1 MTKTPR
7 KGAKWTSV
15 VANARAIRG
24 AVGECLKLSD
34 QLHDPEVKAG
44 AIGFV
49 NAMEFLI
56 ASLLGEETRFRQR
69 GASEKELIKRLHE
82 ELDHIRKLLEESEL
96 TAHDLGDSEAKRLLF
111 TSRNRLEQFAG
122 LIDRR
127 QR

>member
-7 KGAKWTSV
+7 KGAQWTSV

-34 QLHDPEVKAG
+34 QLHDPELKAG

-49 NAMEFLI
+49 NGMEFLI
-56 ASLLGEETRFRQR
+56 ASLLGEATRVRQR
-69 GASEKELIKRLHE
+69 GASEKKLIKRLNE
-82 ELDHIRKLLEESEL
+82 ELEHIRQLLAESDR
-96 TAHDLGDSEAKRLLF
+96 TAHELGDSEAKRLLF
-111 TSRNRLEQFAG
+111 TSLNRLEQFAG

>member
-1 MTKTPR
+1 MAKTPR
-7 KGAKWTSV
+7 KGAQWTSV

-34 QLHDPEVKAG
+34 QLHDPELKAG

-49 NAMEFLI
+49 NGMEFLM
-56 ASLLGEETRFRQR
+56 ASLLGEETRVRQR

-82 ELDHIRKLLEESEL
+82 ELDHIRQLLEESDR

-111 TSRNRLEQFAG
+111 TSVNRLEQFAG

>member
-34 QLHDPEVKAG
+34 QLHDPELKAG

-56 ASLLGEETRFRQR
+56 ASLLGEETRVRQR

-82 ELDHIRKLLEESEL
+82 ELEHIRHLLDESNR

-111 TSRNRLEQFAG
+111 TSMNRLEQFAG

>member
-1 MTKTPR
+1 MAKTPR

-24 AVGECLKLSD
+24 AVGECLTLSD
-34 QLHDPEVKAG
+34 QLHDPELKAG

-56 ASLLGEETRFRQR
+56 ASLLGEETRVRRR
-69 GASEKELIKRLHE
+69 GASEKELIKHLHE
-82 ELDHIRKLLEESEL
+82 ELDHIRQLLEESDR
-96 TAHDLGDSEAKRLLF
+96 TAHDLGDSEATRLLF
-111 TSRNRLEQFAG
+111 TSLNRLNQFAG

>member
-1 MTKTPR
+1 
-7 KGAKWTSV
+7 V

-34 QLHDPEVKAG
+34 QLHDPELKAG

-49 NAMEFLI
+49 NGMEFII
-56 ASLLGEETRFRQR
+56 ASLLGEETRVRQR

-82 ELDHIRKLLEESEL
+82 ELEHIRQLLAESDR
-96 TAHDLGDSEAKRLLF
+96 TAHELGDSEAKRLLF
-111 TSRNRLEQFAG
+111 TSKNRLEQFAG

-127 QR
+127 ER